1 MNREDSS
8 PLKSAI
14 MKTYM
19 MRKDL
24 TIAVAVTGILAV
36 IALSSCTED
45 DNPVALAKAP
55 PGGERLVG
63 SGAQGK

>member
-1 MNREDSS
+1 MTEVSTLFDEPKTGLRANTLI

-24 TIAVAVTGILAV
+24 TIAL
-36 IALSSCTED
+36 
-45 DNPVALAKAP
+45 P
-55 PGGERLVG
+55 
-63 SGAQGK
+63 